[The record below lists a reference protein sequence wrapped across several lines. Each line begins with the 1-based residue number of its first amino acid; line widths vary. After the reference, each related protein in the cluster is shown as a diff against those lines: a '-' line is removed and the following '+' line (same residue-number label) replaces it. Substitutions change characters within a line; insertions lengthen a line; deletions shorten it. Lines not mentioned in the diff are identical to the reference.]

1 MAQLSWNHFPLTTWY
16 FRRRS
21 KLDTGWVSKSQIWDG
36 CTTLNL
42 RSLHVICEWNV
53 VFWCVLAQPKCRM
66 CYYSSCNLL
75 VPLRK
80 GCDVCSMGWSSAHR
94 GCSPLPAQ
102 VSKALLAEG
111 EAPEFPQSRGRE
123 DSGALGQKE
132 SCVLW
137 SMESMGR
144 MGNGKHINTHWN
156 LSCGDDFYERHVW
169 WYFFGWVR

>member
-21 KLDTGWVSKSQIWDG
+21 KLGTGWVSKSQIWDG

-94 GCSPLPAQ
+94 GDPLPGCRLKCPRLCLLKVRHRNFLTVVGEKIPEPWGRKKV
-102 VSKALLAEG
+102 VSCDPWG
-111 EAPEFPQSRGRE
+111 RGT
-123 DSGALGQKE
+123 
-132 SCVLW
+132 
-137 SMESMGR
+137 
-144 MGNGKHINTHWN
+144 INT
-156 LSCGDDFYERHVW
+156 
-169 WYFFGWVR
+169 